1 MVKEMMELLNEIESL
16 LVLHETDNAHD
27 KQCNDMALNHLK
39 IAYEWQKRKIKKPS
53 DTNAIKNV
61 RCSVFGR

>member
-1 MVKEMMELLNEIESL
+1 MVKEMMDLLNEIESL
-16 LVLHETDNAHD
+16 LVLDETDNAHD

-39 IAYEWQKRKIKKPS
+39 IAHEWQKRKIKKPP
-53 DTNAIKNV
+53 DTNTFKDV